1 MRTPARAASGST
13 AFPKATPSPLP
24 EIRSPRNRIP
34 QPAQRKRTLL
44 ALGIR
49 VGAAPD
55 GSELIL
61 VAPMRVPYDVRRW
74 FEIWLNEFRAEVIAV
89 IQADAGGRT

>member
-1 MRTPARAASGST
+1 MDPD
-13 AFPKATPSPLP
+13 
-24 EIRSPRNRIP
+24 
-34 QPAQRKRTLL
+34 
-44 ALGIR
+44 
-49 VGAAPD
+49 AAPD

>member
-1 MRTPARAASGST
+1 MSLLPDVRRLTQAPRAAVT
-13 AFPKATPSPLP
+13 ARFIPDEAT
-24 EIRSPRNRIP
+24 
-34 QPAQRKRTLL
+34 

-49 VGAAPD
+49 VGCDAD